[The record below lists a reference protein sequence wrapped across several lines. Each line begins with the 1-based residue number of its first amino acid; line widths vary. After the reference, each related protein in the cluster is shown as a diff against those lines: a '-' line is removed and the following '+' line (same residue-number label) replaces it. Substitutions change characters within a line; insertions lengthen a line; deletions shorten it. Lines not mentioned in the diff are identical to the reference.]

1 MKIEKNWKQGQ
12 QKALQYQK
20 RNLISLQIIT
30 NYSLSENI
38 NEKIEKSFT
47 KSKRARFEGQVK
59 KNGQN

>member
-1 MKIEKNWKQGQ
+1 
-12 QKALQYQK
+12 LQYQK